1 MLLKLK
7 KTFLANQR
15 NKQKCVYLLG
25 SDMEKEGGIQ
35 VRHSSGDADYDIAMS
50 ACAIATSQP
59 VVVVGNDT
67 NLLILLQY
75 HFNSANHQ
83 AIYLQTST
91 KIIDISILQRLSSL
105 T

>member
-1 MLLKLK
+1 MLLKMK

-25 SDMEKEGGIQ
+25 SDMEKDGGIQ

-67 NLLILLQY
+67 DLILLQY